1 MDQGVETK
9 CSLWAVWKSERMCK
23 ETRNAK
29 IWWGEDGVNYRWCI
43 TFGGLGGWCAKW
55 SSFFFALLQSPIF
68 RQSCKLSFHSVK
80 LHSFMLGIG
89 FSSLT
94 SLLWSAGF
102 YLSLHVAE
110 IGKAR
115 QDPIYKNTNTTL
127 DTNT

>member
-1 MDQGVETK
+1 
-9 CSLWAVWKSERMCK
+9 
-23 ETRNAK
+23 
-29 IWWGEDGVNYRWCI
+29 
-43 TFGGLGGWCAKW
+43 
-55 SSFFFALLQSPIF
+55 
-68 RQSCKLSFHSVK
+68 LSFHSVK